1 MSPLSM
7 ESAVRLRL
15 AGGFFLGSLAEPEGM
30 GVLFSEFEEEEGREG
45 WCVTGGRAFIAGG
58 GAGAM
63 GGRSEDEEGCIAG
76 DIGVRAEG
84 GRGEGASG
92 HERART
98 FGNGGGEGRERDWT
112 THVGLAGKDAGDDLR
127 PASPLFGASP
137 AARLLFAVQG
147 ARTRNHRGISPRYV
161 TRFPPAPRHASASIG
176 PPRVLCMRCCRLACR
191 SLLRP
196 PPAPFHSQLAASSWP
211 GKHISSDP
219 IGTNPAITVRS
230 GMLPARAL
238 IAQLS
243 RAIGRESAETELR
256 WMKQTLSDPPP
267 GIRPSCRSLEEMVA
281 RRVAGEPLQ
290 YILGEHNESGST
302 LIMSYAA
309 YISIAVL
316 VVHGYLS
323 GCE

>member
-112 THVGLAGKDAGDDLR
+112 THVGLAGKDAGD
-127 PASPLFGASP
+127 
-137 AARLLFAVQG
+137 VQP
-147 ARTRNHRGISPRYV
+147 T
-161 TRFPPAPRHASASIG
+161 
-176 PPRVLCMRCCRLACR
+176 
-191 SLLRP
+191 
-196 PPAPFHSQLAASSWP
+196 
-211 GKHISSDP
+211 
-219 IGTNPAITVRS
+219 
-230 GMLPARAL
+230 
-238 IAQLS
+238 
-243 RAIGRESAETELR
+243 
-256 WMKQTLSDPPP
+256 SDPPLLSSALP
-267 GIRPSCRSLEEMVA
+267 RPLACYLRSKAPVHVITAESVPVTSRVFRLPPVTPPLPSARPVCSACAAVGSRAAPCFDLLLLPSTRSSQLPHGQVNTSAATPLARIRPSQFAVA
-281 RRVAGEPLQ
+281 CCLPAL
-290 YILGEHNESGST
+290 
-302 LIMSYAA
+302 
-309 YISIAVL
+309 
-316 VVHGYLS
+316 
-323 GCE
+323 

>member
-1 MSPLSM
+1 M
-7 ESAVRLRL
+7 
-15 AGGFFLGSLAEPEGM
+15 
-30 GVLFSEFEEEEGREG
+30 EEERAGN
-45 WCVTGGRAFIAGG
+45 VTGR
-58 GAGAM
+58 
-63 GGRSEDEEGCIAG
+63 
-76 DIGVRAEG
+76 
-84 GRGEGASG
+84 
-92 HERART
+92 RT
-98 FGNGGGEGRERDWT
+98 SDSQAKTQATSN
-112 THVGLAGKDAGDDLR
+112 R
-127 PASPLFGASP
+127 PPTRFSSLFGASP

-238 IAQLS
+238 ISQLS

-267 GIRPSCRSLEEMVA
+267 GIRPSCRSLEEMDIIFGAVQA
-281 RRVAGEPLQ
+281 EKRRADIEQEERVFAQAQPHDE
-290 YILGEHNESGST
+290 GSVRSE
-302 LIMSYAA
+302 IEK
-309 YISIAVL
+309 V
-316 VVHGYLS
+316 
-323 GCE
+323 